1 MLEENR
7 KTCQCGRWQ
16 PGGYR
21 RPGAPPVTAPRGE
34 AAPGAGKNCPG
45 GTRES
50 QEQAPHCLGNGPQPA
65 NLEVRESLTCHKS
78 DKRGA
83 EQDPQLPQPLLPR
96 EHQHPGAATT
106 PGAVRGAH
114 CDEWDY
120 KYNWT
125 DNKALI
131 RLLRL

>member
-1 MLEENR
+1 VLPGH
-7 KTCQCGRWQ
+7 CSQGRGS
-16 PGGYR
+16 PGSQKKIPWG
-21 RPGAPPVTAPRGE
+21 
-34 AAPGAGKNCPG
+34 CPG
-45 GTRES
+45 EPRTS
-50 QEQAPHCLGNGPQPA
+50 PLCVGNGPQSWGA
-65 NLEVRESLTCHKS
+65 TSEVGESLTCSKS
-78 DKRGA
+78 KEGGT
-83 EQDPQLPQPLLPR
+83 EQDPQLPQPLLPG

-106 PGAVRGAH
+106 PAAVRGAH